1 MVTLA
6 QIPMPIKIVATFQNN
21 LRPNIVITLA
31 EGESAVVQGT
41 HRILQMQWDELLN
54 AKLGKIGRTDG
65 KV

>member
-1 MVTLA
+1 MIYL
-6 QIPMPIKIVATFQNN
+6 
-21 LRPNIVITLA
+21 VITLA